1 MGIKINS
8 RKLLLGLLTKLGVPE
23 ESFAATCVL
32 IDKLEKVPLE
42 AIQNDLNSL
51 GLTTAIIT
59 DLVQSLS
66 MRDISSFEEKLGQDH
81 EGVQDLKRV
90 FQLAEAYGFKD
101 WLVFDPTVVRGLS
114 YYTGIVFEG
123 FDRKVFT
130 VCCASHSVDCLTCVG

>member
-8 RKLLLGLLTKLGVPE
+8 RKILLGLLTKLGVPE
-23 ESFAATCVL
+23 DNFAATCVL

-42 AIQNDLNSL
+42 AVQSELNSL
-51 GLTTAIIT
+51 GLTPEIVN
-59 DLVQSLS
+59 DLVQSLA
-66 MRDISSFEEKLGQDH
+66 MRDVPSFEEKLGADH

-90 FQLAEAYGFKD
+90 FELAEAYGFRD

-123 FDRKVFT
+123 FDRKADRYLLVT
-130 VCCASHSVDCLTCVG
+130 